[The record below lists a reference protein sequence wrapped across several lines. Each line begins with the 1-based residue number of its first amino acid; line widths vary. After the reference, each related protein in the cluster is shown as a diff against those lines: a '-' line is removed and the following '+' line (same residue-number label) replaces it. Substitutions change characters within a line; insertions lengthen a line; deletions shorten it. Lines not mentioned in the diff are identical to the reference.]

1 MNDQKE
7 LQELITE
14 ISCIVLH
21 LHIGWVIERAFLV
34 NVALHNIWPGEMN
47 YDQDQEQ
54 WMNEVNVLDKWV
66 KSVIIYIDRD
76 CMWNLMI
83 NMRFELRIESV

>member
-7 LQELITE
+7 LQELIIE
-14 ISCIVLH
+14 ISSIALY
-21 LHIGWVIERAFLV
+21 LHIEWVIERAFLV

-54 WMNEVNVLDKWV
+54 WMNKVNVLDKWV
-66 KSVIIYIDRD
+66 KFVIIYVDRD
-76 CMWNLMI
+76 YMWNLMI
-83 NMRFELRIESV
+83 LWAELN